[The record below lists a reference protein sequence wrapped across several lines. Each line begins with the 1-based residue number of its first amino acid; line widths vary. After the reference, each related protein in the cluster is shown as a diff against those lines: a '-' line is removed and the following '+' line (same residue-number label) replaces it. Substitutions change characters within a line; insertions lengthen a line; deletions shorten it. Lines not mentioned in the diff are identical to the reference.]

1 MCGDVP
7 CGRTFRSRNTCC
19 LVREKINHM
28 EYIYIQY
35 VFLFEYWSKVSH
47 LFVIHSPQFCEQPLG
62 NWYVPSGR
70 LGCNALG
77 GAKLHGMKYGKTRCK
92 WIYFKGYTTNH
103 RWEYEME

>member
-1 MCGDVP
+1 MRKNFPFKKYMLFGSGENQP
-7 CGRTFRSRNTCC
+7 YG
-19 LVREKINHM
+19 I
-28 EYIYIQY
+28 YIYIQY
-35 VFLFEYWSKVSH
+35 VFLFEYWWKVSN

>member
-1 MCGDVP
+1 MRKNFPFKKYMLFGSGENQP
-7 CGRTFRSRNTCC
+7 YG
-19 LVREKINHM
+19 IYI
-28 EYIYIQY
+28 YIYIQY